1 VTLIPI
7 AGSKVILL
15 KVSYFEVIIN
25 LSAAI
30 AQFLFS
36 QWDEIV
42 VVVVVV
48 GWVEERNP
56 TFPSLLGFTKIQ
68 PNLQLIF
75 PYYALKPA
83 KEEKLFNNILRV

>member
-15 KVSYFEVIIN
+15 KISYFEVIIN

-42 VVVVVV
+42 VVVVV

-56 TFPSLLGFTKIQ
+56 TFPPLLGFTKVQ